1 MKRKPLHRGDIVISR
16 FPFTD
21 LSGTKPRP
29 ALILSTQP
37 TALDFV
43 VAYISKV
50 LPPRPSPFDYVVR
63 PGHPEFSW
71 TGLRFPSVFRMDK
84 LATLN
89 RALIASRLG
98 RVGPHIAREVET
110 RLRAALGL

>member
-1 MKRKPLHRGDIVISR
+1 MRRKPLHRGDVVISH

-21 LSGTKPRP
+21 LTGTKPRP

-37 TALDFV
+37 AALDFV

-50 LPPRPSPFDYVVR
+50 IPPRPNPFDYLVR
-63 PGHPEFSW
+63 LGHPEFSW

-84 LATLN
+84 LATVN

-98 RVGPHIAREVET
+98 RIGPRIAHEVDI